1 MSQPRIA
8 RLAQLAA
15 HANLD
20 CVAIMPGANMQY
32 FTGLSFHLSERP
44 TVAMFPRAGQPTLIL
59 PAFEASKTA
68 RSPLDWRTFTY
79 VDGQDPLEAF
89 QAAGEAVG
97 LSGARIGVEA
107 LKMRVCE
114 LRLLQ
119 EAAPGAVCE
128 DADGLIASLRMIKD
142 QAEIDMMRRAIQ
154 ITEQALDDVCD
165 VIRAGLTERQVANEL
180 LIALMRRGAESIA
193 FEPLIQ
199 SGPNAALPH
208 LTSTERVIQ
217 SGEGLL
223 LDFGITVDG
232 YQSDIT
238 RTFVIGEPTAEFK
251 RIYETVKQANA
262 AGRAAARPGAT
273 GQDIDRATRQVIV
286 EAGYGQYFTHRTG
299 HGLGLEGHEP
309 PYMVAGNAAPLVAG
323 NTFTIEPGIYMPGV
337 GGVRIEDDMLI
348 TADGAESLTTY
359 DRELQV
365 IG

>member
-1 MSQPRIA
+1 MFQPRID
-8 RLAQLAA
+8 RLARLAA
-15 HANLD
+15 HADLD
-20 CVAIMPGANMQY
+20 GVAIMPGANLRY
-32 FTGLSFHLSERP
+32 FADLSFHLSERP
-44 TVAMFPRAGQPTLIL
+44 TVALFPRAGQPALIL
-59 PAFEASKTA
+59 PAFESGKTA
-68 RSPLDWRTFTY
+68 RSPFDWRTFTY

-89 QAAGEAVG
+89 QAASETMG

-107 LKMRVCE
+107 LKMRVRE

-119 EAAPGAVCE
+119 AAAPGAVCE
-128 DADGLIASLRMIKD
+128 DADDLIASLRMIKD
-142 QAEIDMMRRAIQ
+142 YAEIAAMRRAIQ
-154 ITEQALDDVCD
+154 ITEQALDDVCG

-208 LTSTERVIQ
+208 LTPTERVIR

-223 LDFGITVDG
+223 LDFGITVAG

-238 RTFVIGEPTAEFK
+238 RTFAVGETSAEFK
-251 RIYETVKQANA
+251 QIYDVVKQANA

-273 GQDIDRATRQVIV
+273 GQDIDRAARQVIV

-309 PYMVAGNAAPLVAG
+309 PYMAEGNALLLVAG
-323 NTFTIEPGIYMPGV
+323 NTFTVEPGIYIPGI
-337 GGVRIEDDMLI
+337 GGVRIEDDVLM
-348 TADGAESLTTY
+348 TETGAESLTTY
-359 DRELQV
+359 DRELRV
-365 IG
+365 I